1 MAPPRWAAAGER
13 LGYLTPMLTFPIWL
27 YVKGF
32 ANFQL
37 GYACAMA
44 VMLFVVSLAFT
55 VVLLRRSRVF
65 LYGAEGA

>member
-1 MAPPRWAAAGER
+1 
-13 LGYLTPMLTFPIWL
+13 MLTFPIWL

-55 VVLLRRSRVF
+55 AVLLRRSRVF